1 MIHLITG
8 TPGSGKTLL
17 AVELIL
23 KNRKS
28 ENIRPL
34 YANIEGLNLDELRCF
49 KLDDADQWYELPDNS
64 IIVIDEC
71 QRWFRPRPNG
81 SAVPECISR
90 FETHRHQGHDII
102 LISQHPGLIDRNI
115 RKLVDRHQHMYRPF
129 GLDHRKAF
137 EWNTCNEN
145 PEPSQNESNALKTK
159 MKFDKDLY
167 QYYRSA
173 SVHTGTK
180 RYPFKQIA
188 TFVGAI
194 LFTVLLGGNFV
205 YSKLAI
211 ANSGEPEKKPHNEQ
225 LQQFTPPTQPNEA
238 IQMPT
243 ADLHQLVYR
252 GHIKS
257 SSELILMLEDP
268 QTGQRFGLTDFDG
281 YRKEGIEVVF
291 YLAGTAQEYT
301 YRARDRELL
310 ALLP

>member
-23 KNRKS
+23 KNRRS

-49 KLDDADQWYELPDNS
+49 KLEDVEQWYELPDNS

-90 FETHRHQGHDII
+90 FETHRHHGHDII

-145 PEPSQNESNALKTK
+145 PEPSQNEANALKTK
-159 MKFDKDLY
+159 MKFDEDLY
-167 QYYRSA
+167 RYYHSA
-173 SVHTGTK
+173 SIHTGTK

-188 TFVGAI
+188 TFIGAI
-194 LFTVLLGGNFV
+194 LFTILLGGNFV
-205 YSKLAI
+205 YSKLAV
-211 ANSGEPEKKPHNEQ
+211 ANSGHKDTQLPKEQ
-225 LQQFTPPTQPNEA
+225 AQLASHPQEQA
-238 IQMPT
+238 IMHVQALP
-243 ADLHQLVYR
+243 LRQLLYR

-257 SSELILMLEDP
+257 STELILILED
-268 QTGQRFGLTDFDG
+268 QETGQRFDLPDFDG
-281 YRKEGIEVVF
+281 YRKEGVEVVF
-291 YLAGTAQEYT
+291 YLAGAAQEYT
-301 YRARDRELL
+301 YRVRDRELL